1 MAEKGQE
8 KEEREMAG
16 GFAGVEAGGGRAEQY
31 EGRITPY
38 FILACIVGS
47 FGGSL
52 FGYDLGVSSE
62 LFSSPRTNPSCYF
75 MFVLL
80 IPSFGIVVSSTN
92 HLS

>member
-1 MAEKGQE
+1 MAIGAFVEVPGG
-8 KEEREMAG
+8 AG
-16 GFAGVEAGGGRAEQY
+16 AEGYSGRVTPFVVLTCVVAGSGG
-31 EGRITPY
+31 I
-38 FILACIVGS
+38 
-47 FGGSL
+47 L